1 MNSPKEKAKELV
13 EEFDETLTYL
23 ESKQKAK
30 ACALV
35 CVRELL
41 RNDYTERSFV
51 WSDKDAIHHCLYR
64 EYWTDVLIEIS
75 KL

>member
-1 MNSPKEKAKELV
+1 MSTKEKAIELV
-13 EEFDETLTYL
+13 DKYYDSLP
-23 ESKQKAK
+23 QWVNANDAK
-30 ACALV
+30 LCALI

-51 WSDKDAIHHCLYR
+51 WSDKDAIHYCLYR